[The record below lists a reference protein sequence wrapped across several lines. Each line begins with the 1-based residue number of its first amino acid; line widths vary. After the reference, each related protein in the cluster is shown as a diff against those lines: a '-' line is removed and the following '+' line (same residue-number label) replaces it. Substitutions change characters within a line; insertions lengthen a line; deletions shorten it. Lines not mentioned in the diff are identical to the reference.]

1 MPLRTPSKDTTKQYD
16 DFIQPFM
23 IDHSSIRGR
32 MVRVSKALDTIL
44 NAHNYPLEVSIHLA
58 EQIVIACM
66 LAATLDKGGILTVQT
81 KGDGPV
87 RFIVVDI
94 MAGGTIRGYAEVD
107 EEALKKALGK
117 SKSDK
122 PPLSKVLG
130 KGILAVTLDEGKS
143 KERYQGIVELT
154 GDSISDAFKGYFL
167 QSQQGEIS
175 VNVAVR
181 APDKQHKK
189 WAAGGVIIER
199 MPLEGGKK
207 KEKELSTEEQEE
219 IWKRTKMFMQT
230 LKAEELL
237 EVDNTPQNLLYRL
250 FNEDGVWVY
259 KLQPLKAGCRCSRER
274 IRDVLKTIPQQELIE
289 TLDDGKMSV
298 NCQFCN
304 KTEVFTRAD
313 INRLYRTNTKK

>member
-1 MPLRTPSKDTTKQYD
+1 MPPSTQSREASKQYG

-32 MVRVSKALDTIL
+32 MVRISKVLDTIL
-44 NAHNYPLEVSIHLA
+44 NAHNYPLAVSCHLA

-66 LAATLDKGGILTVQT
+66 LSATLDKGGILTVQA

-87 RFIVVDI
+87 RFIVVDVI
-94 MAGGTIRGYAEVD
+94 AGGTIRGYAEMD
-107 EEALKKALGK
+107 MEALNAVIGK
-117 SKSDK
+117 SRTK
-122 PPLSKVLG
+122 PHPISAILG
-130 KGILAVTLDEGKS
+130 KGHLAVTFDEGNS
-143 KERYQGIVELT
+143 EERYQGIVELKGET
-154 GDSISDAFKGYFL
+154 ISDSFRGYFL

-181 APDKQHKK
+181 SPDEQHKK
-189 WAAGGVIIER
+189 WVAGGVIIER
-199 MPLEGGKK
+199 MPIEGGKQ
-207 KEKELSTEEQEE
+207 KELTSEDQED
-219 IWKRTKMFMQT
+219 IWKRTKLFMQT
-230 LKAEELL
+230 LKPNELL
-237 EVDNTPQNLLYRL
+237 EEANTPQNLLYRL

-274 IRDVLKTIPQQELIE
+274 IRSVLKSIPKEELIAS
-289 TLDDGKMSV
+289 LDDKGKMSV

-313 INRLYRTNTKK
+313 INRLYRTTTKK